1 MRLVASQPHEAFPYL
16 AVGTDRLTSAVRS
29 PTLNKVI
36 GLAYLPVSR
45 TVAGSRSQI
54 RIDGGR
60 MAEAEVVPTPF
71 YDPDNKRQEM

>member
-1 MRLVASQPHEAFPYL
+1 
-16 AVGTDRLTSAVRS
+16 VRS

-45 TVAGSRSQI
+45 TVAGARFQI

-60 MAEAEVVPTPF
+60 MVDAAVIQTPF